1 MVDERLL
8 RRLDVLLA
16 LLAGWF
22 VLSLVVASFALMLFD
37 VAVGVLALGTVVR
50 TVVVG
55 GRSYLRSAR
64 TPPDPRT
71 EVP

>member
-8 RRLDVLLA
+8 RRFDVLLA

-22 VLSLVVASFALMLFD
+22 ALSLVVASFALMLFD
-37 VAVGVLALGTVVR
+37 VAVGVLALGTVV
-50 TVVVG
+50 VG
-55 GRSYLRSAR
+55 GLSYLRPVR
-64 TPPDPRT
+64 TPSDTRV